1 MKKYLLKEIACFADI
16 EMLLGIYLLGIYKR
30 EVIGISDTG
39 TFKWIVVFALS
50 AMLVN
55 SIGIWFV
62 FRNKEWTEKYIEY
75 FMCFAAGVLISS
87 PLIMAFPEALNR
99 NSQAGIA
106 ALAGFIFMFF
116 SNKYIKY
123 KTNQPQLAFGITAL
137 EGIGIH
143 SFIDGIIYTVTFSVS
158 IYTGIVAGVG
168 LVVHEFAEGVIT
180 YSVLIKGGVNPK
192 KAMFYA
198 FLVAALTTPIGA
210 FIAYPVVSVLSSE
223 VLGLMLGFV
232 VGVLIYV
239 SASHLLPE
247 VEEHDKKHSYLAF
260 ISGIIL
266 ALFIMISGS

>member
-1 MKKYLLKEIACFADI
+1 LLWNFTTFTWVFIFA
-16 EMLLGIYLLGIYKR
+16 
-30 EVIGISDTG
+30 V
-39 TFKWIVVFALS
+39 S

-55 SIGIWFV
+55 SIGIWYIYK
-62 FRNKEWTEKYIEY
+62 NKKWVEKTKEY

-87 PLIMAFPEALNR
+87 PLILAFP
-99 NSQAGIA
+99 QAVEKTQYAGLA

-116 SNKYIKY
+116 SNKLIKC
-123 KTNQPQLAFGITAL
+123 KTKQTELAFGITAL

-143 SFIDGIIYTVTFSVS
+143 SFIDGIIYSVTFSVS
-158 IYTGIVAGVG
+158 TFTGLLAGIG

-180 YSVLIKGGVNPK
+180 FSVMVKGGLSEK

-210 FIAYPVVSVLSSE
+210 FAAYPFVSGLNSSVL
-223 VLGLMLGFV
+223 GIALGFV

-247 VEEHDKKHSYLAF
+247 AREHEKKHSSIAF
-260 ISGIIL
+260 LLGIVL
-266 ALFIMISGS
+266 ALFMMFIKS